1 LTTPLAT
8 PSSRD
13 CAVFLTHVWTPAVS
27 DHYSRLKREAGV
39 VLDVYL
45 AFQPSS
51 SGVPVPTDMN
61 PDIVIGLEQ
70 GASLLPRRYAAY
82 RKDSREAPWGY
93 VDLVWCTA
101 FLDPLLSGYD
111 RFWLVEYDVDFSGD
125 WRDFFAE
132 AATFSGDL
140 LATRVRRRSDDP
152 RYGHL
157 GYFRMPEPAVEDPVI
172 ALFPI
177 SRLTRKLLESY
188 RAELAAR
195 DWQGHFEIVLPS
207 VAAYLGLAIEEIG
220 GDGPFT
226 PPERRNRFYRGP
238 FDLMSTYETTF
249 NYRPVQSFHY
259 FGEAPQNFREP
270 NQLYHPVKTDQSL
283 WQSLRLLRERSKHQ
297 WRTFKK
303 RLR

>member
-1 LTTPLAT
+1 M
-8 PSSRD
+8 
-13 CAVFLTHVWTPAVS
+13 
-27 DHYSRLKREAGV
+27 
-39 VLDVYL
+39 LDVFL

-51 SGVPVPTDMN
+51 PGARVPAGMD
-61 PDIVIGLEQ
+61 PDVVVGLEQ
-70 GASLLPRRYAAY
+70 GATLLPQRYAEFSDAS
-82 RKDSREAPWGY
+82 RKAPWGY

-132 AATFSGDL
+132 AAGFSGDL

-157 GYFRMPEPAVEDPVI
+157 GSFSMPEAALDDPVI

-177 SRLTRKLLESY
+177 SRLTWKLVAAY
-188 RAELAAR
+188 RDEMAER
-195 DWQGHFEIVLPS
+195 HWRGHFEIVLPS
-207 VAAYLGLAIEEIG
+207 VAASLGLAIEEIG

-226 PPERRNRFYRGP
+226 PSERRNRFYRGP

-249 NYRPVQSFHY
+249 NYRPVQSFRY
-259 FGEAPQNFREP
+259 FGEAPKNFREP
-270 NQLYHPVKTDQSL
+270 DQLYHPVKTDQSL
-283 WQSLRLLRERSKHQ
+283 WQSVRLLRERQRHR
-297 WRTFKK
+297 WRTFKR

>member
-1 LTTPLAT
+1 MSP
-8 PSSRD
+8 PPRD
-13 CAVFLTHVWTPAVS
+13 CAVFLTHLWSPAVAG
-27 DHYSRLKREAGV
+27 HYARLKREAGA
-39 VLDVYL
+39 VLDVFL
-45 AFQPSS
+45 AFQPASEDMA
-51 SGVPVPTDMN
+51 VPPDMY
-61 PDIVIGLEQ
+61 PDIVVGMDQ
-70 GASLLPRRYAAY
+70 GAAVLPQRHAEYGAAH
-82 RKDSREAPWGY
+82 REAPWGY
-93 VDLVWCTA
+93 VDLVWCAA
-101 FLDPLLSGYD
+101 FLDPKLASYD

-125 WRDFFAE
+125 WEDFFAE
-132 AATFSGDL
+132 AASYGGDI

-157 GYFRMPEPAVEDPVI
+157 PYFSMPEGAISDPVI

-177 SRLTRKLLESY
+177 SRLSRRLLEVY
-188 RAELAAR
+188 QEELSVR

-207 VAAYLGLAIEEIG
+207 VAASRGLSIEEIG

-226 PPERRNRFYRGP
+226 PPERRNRHYRGP
-238 FDLMSTYETTF
+238 FDMMSTYETTF

-270 NQLYHPVKTDQSL
+270 DQLYHPVKTDQSL
-283 WQSLRLLRERSKHQ
+283 WQSLRLLRERQKHR